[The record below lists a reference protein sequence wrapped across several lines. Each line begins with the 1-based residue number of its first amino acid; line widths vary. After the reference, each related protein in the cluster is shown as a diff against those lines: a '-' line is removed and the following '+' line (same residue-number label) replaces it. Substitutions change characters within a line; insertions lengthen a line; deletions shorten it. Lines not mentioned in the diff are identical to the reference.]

1 MYRRTLITAFLCVI
15 SLPAWAD
22 WSAMVEGPD
31 VFGNTKVIATE
42 SGFNEGMVV
51 QCDQQKDLF
60 VALLFRK
67 KKFEE
72 IGGADTE
79 LLIQTVEGGTPIK
92 LPAALR
98 AWNDD
103 FAGIVASGRSPELVA
118 VLRAISAAKSKINVG
133 AVVRGNQ
140 ISSSF
145 GAQGSKNA
153 MEKAIKACKL
163 EELEKKS

>member
-1 MYRRTLITAFLCVI
+1 
-15 SLPAWAD
+15 
-22 WSAMVEGPD
+22 
-31 VFGNTKVIATE
+31 
-42 SGFNEGMVV
+42 
-51 QCDQQKDLF
+51 LF